1 MYRYV
6 KSSLIWISGPVFI
19 STLLFLSASFAQVS
33 IGSGWNVTLF
43 CRFISRCRV
52 SRFWLSKVLE
62 LHGPNGI
69 VIIPGLPPENAK
81 ETTAAEDGILEIC
94 GNVPVRP
101 SPLGLVGFKFS
112 LIWTWPSESVRIRC
126 CNSVF
131 QRKRS
136 KSPQPSSLTS
146 WSALKKSFTFSY
158 TFAVP
163 FKTFTRWFLDV
174 EVTSPLAFIAF
185 VRNEFPVCSISP
197 PPPFCFGGS
206 VGFQHTGFC
215 SLHWTTQI
223 SSH

>member
-6 KSSLIWISGPVFI
+6 KSNLIWISGPVFI

-101 SPLGLVGFKFS
+101 SPLGLG
-112 LIWTWPSESVRIRC
+112 

-131 QRKRS
+131 QHKKS

-146 WSALKKSFTFSY
+146 WSALKKSFTFPY

-163 FKTFTRWFLDV
+163 FKTLTRWFLDV
-174 EVTSPLAFIAF
+174 
-185 VRNEFPVCSISP
+185 
-197 PPPFCFGGS
+197 
-206 VGFQHTGFC
+206 
-215 SLHWTTQI
+215 
-223 SSH
+223 